1 MRKSGLVVV
10 LSVLGPVA
18 VAESWDPPRRE
29 PTSFELRP
37 VTVAFTVGAELGWA
51 LGFRLGYAPPP
62 LRAVSLE
69 LVAGRGLQETF
80 GVEAL
85 WRPLALHFDHSPS
98 VRLGVLRGDAFDLS
112 GPSWLELREVL
123 FVGWE
128 SRFRAGVLFRV
139 EAGPVFREALP
150 DASGRRQFTVR
161 VDPAL
166 SVTFG
171 FPL

>member
-1 MRKSGLVVV
+1 MRKSGFVVV
-10 LSVLGPVA
+10 LSLVGQVA
-18 VAESWDPPRRE
+18 VAESLDPPHRE

-37 VTVAFTVGAELGWA
+37 VTVAFTAGAELGWA
-51 LGFRLGYAPPP
+51 LGFRLGYAPPL
-62 LRAVSLE
+62 LRALSLE
-69 LVAGRGLQETF
+69 LVAGRGLQETY
-80 GVEAL
+80 GVEAC

-98 VRLGVLRGDAFDLS
+98 LRLGVLRGDAFDLA
-112 GPSWLELREVL
+112 GPSWVELREVV

-139 EAGPVFREALP
+139 EAGSVFREALP
-150 DASGRRQFTVR
+150 DASGRRHFALR